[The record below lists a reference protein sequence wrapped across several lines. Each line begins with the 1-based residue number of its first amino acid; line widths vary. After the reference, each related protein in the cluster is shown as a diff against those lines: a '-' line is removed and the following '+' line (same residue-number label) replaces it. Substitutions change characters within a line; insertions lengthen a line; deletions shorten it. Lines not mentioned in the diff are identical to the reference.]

1 MTREQEAYNVSTW
14 KGIYKSNNQ
23 KKSFSEGFVA
33 GAEWADQHPKSSWI
47 SVEER
52 LPDEGLVI
60 ARYNAGL
67 AFSYY
72 MLSKWIVQCAAIGRP
87 RIYETPTHWMP
98 IPELPKGCEQ

>member
-52 LPDEGLVI
+52 LPELFEYVLCTYKDEDYVVDMWVI
-60 ARYNAGL
+60 KGEGDNATTEWKSGNQ
-67 AFSYY
+67 Y
-72 MLSKWIVQCAAIGRP
+72 
-87 RIYETPTHWMP
+87 THWMP
-98 IPELPKGCEQ
+98 IPPLPKGCKQ